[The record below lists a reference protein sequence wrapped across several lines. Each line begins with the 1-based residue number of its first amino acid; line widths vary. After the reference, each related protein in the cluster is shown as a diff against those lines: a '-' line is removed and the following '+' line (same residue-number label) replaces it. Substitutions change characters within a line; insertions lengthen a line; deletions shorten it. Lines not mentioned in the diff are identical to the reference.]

1 MTAPQYPQDPYGAN
15 YQQPQAPQPSKTNTL
30 SYVSLILAFVMPV
43 AGAIVGH
50 ISLKQIKTS
59 GEEGRGMALAGVI
72 IGWILTGFLALYFLL
87 VFIVV
92 IAAITSSGGGLGG
105 PSSQVCSALDNL
117 NQASGNIFAEKHLF
131 DELAEAYADQP
142 DKQRVTEEFKD
153 AILSGTSDEQA
164 KAAEEFDR
172 VTADDQ
178 FQCGIY

>member
-1 MTAPQYPQDPYGAN
+1 MTTPQYPQDPQGAN
-15 YQQPQAPQPSKTNTL
+15 YQQPQAPQPSRTNTL
-30 SYVSLILAFVMPV
+30 SYVSLILAFVVPV

-87 VFIVV
+87 VFIGV
-92 IAAITSSGGGLGG
+92 IGLITSSGGGLGG

-153 AILSGTSDEQA
+153 AILSGTSEEQA

-172 VTADDQ
+172 VTGDDQ